1 MLTGWRWTGFRT
13 HEDIMK
19 ASRRAGI
26 AAMSVAVALH
36 SLAALWVWRSW
47 GTFGR
52 GNVLAWLDFP
62 VSLAYLRLEGAPL
75 LFWSLI
81 AGGLQWA
88 AIAAVLTWAVGR
100 SAR

>member
-1 MLTGWRWTGFRT
+1 VTVG
-13 HEDIMK
+13 
-19 ASRRAGI
+19 
-26 AAMSVAVALH
+26 VALH
-36 SLAALWVWRSW
+36 TLTVLWVWHAW

-62 VSLAYLRLEGAPL
+62 VCLAYLQLGGTPL
-75 LFWSLI
+75 LLWSLV

-88 AIAAVLTWAVGR
+88 AIAAALTWLVGR

>member
-1 MLTGWRWTGFRT
+1 
-13 HEDIMK
+13 MK
-19 ASRRAGI
+19 PSRRA
-26 AAMSVAVALH
+26 AVTTMAVAVALH
-36 SLAALWVWRSW
+36 SLAVLWAWRSW

-62 VSLAYLRLEGAPL
+62 VSLAYLQLDGDPL

-88 AIAAVLTWAVGR
+88 ALAAILTWAVGR